1 MSPTQLRFFKLGLT
15 ACLLFLLAGF
25 VQHFFSLSAAKESS
39 AGDLSPE
46 TQAILRHNNLGVA
59 LMEQLK
65 FEEAKEQFASI
76 LGIRAGFVPALV
88 NRGIAYF
95 NAQQFEQSAASL
107 LEALQSDPTQI
118 QARFMLGLIYR
129 NQDQTEKS
137 IQEFLEVTRQDPED
151 ASTQYYLGLLLSR
164 QRDYQGAEKH
174 LRRVVAWEPYNASAY
189 YNLAIALMRGG
200 MRKAGQQQM
209 QVFRQLQGK
218 FGTTTI
224 GLQYLEQGQ
233 YSLAIDDLSPYLPE
247 LELPWPTRPSQV
259 KFSDAAA
266 QAGLHFRHAGP
277 GHSRSQ
283 VGSREQLE
291 REVVPYLGSGVAWA
305 DFDGDGWLDLYLA
318 NAGAQGAPGV
328 LFRNRGDGSFDD
340 RGDVLPPQAAGSTM
354 MALWGD
360 VDNDEFPDL
369 YLINYGP
376 NRLLHNNQDGTFTD
390 VTEVAQVADP
400 GWGMGG
406 TFFDYDHDG
415 DLDIFVANFIDL
427 DLFPAQGARFPEDFP
442 GADNVLYRNNGDG
455 SFADVSEQTGL
466 QGGAAK
472 SLACLATD
480 YDNSRDIDLYVVNWD
495 GPNQLYS
502 NQRDGSFVDVAA
514 QAGAASASGRLS
526 AAIGDWNRDSYPD
539 LLLPTSASDS
549 LQLLVNQG
557 RNGRFLPTGLGKV
570 AGGAKK
576 RSHSA
581 QFLDFDNDGDLD
593 ILQADIPLFDD
604 SAPPAASFQLLENR
618 EGDFQDV
625 SESAGLKRFASLP
638 LRGVSVADY
647 DRDGDLD
654 IVAAVNG
661 AAPLLLRN
669 DGGNANNWLQVRL
682 TGTNSNKPGVGTKVE
697 VRSDRLRQKTEIYGG
712 HGFLSQGPPSAHFGL
727 GALAGAEIV
736 RLLWPGG
743 VLQSEL
749 EPRINESVS
758 IQELDRKG
766 TSCPI
771 LYVWD
776 GSNYRFQTDFLG
788 GSAYGYLVGPALY
801 NYPDTDEY
809 IKLDRETVALQN
821 GRLAVTLNNQLE
833 EVILFD
839 QLELVTVDH
848 PAGYDVF
855 PDEKLL
861 PSPPFPVFR
870 ILTASQSRPPIEAR
884 DGKGRSI
891 LPAISKVDRV
901 YPSLFRSLPF
911 KGYAEPHEMIL
922 DLGAVSAERVVLLMH
937 AWIDYADSTS
947 NLAAS
952 QAGLQLTPPYLQ
964 VRDAEGNWVTV
975 VERMGFPA
983 GLPKTMT
990 VDLSR
995 KFLSS
1000 SRQVRI
1006 VTNMRIHW
1014 DQILVE
1020 SGPDRTDYRLHRQP
1034 ASSADLHFRGFPE
1047 WSSPD
1052 GRSPNQYF
1060 YERISLTAPWKVHMG
1075 GYTRYGDVLEL
1086 LSDRDDRFVITRSGD
1101 EVEAFFDLSGLPRL
1115 PQGWV
1120 RDYLIYVDG
1129 FGKDM
1134 DPNSASPDTVGPLP
1148 YHGMTAYPLPSGETY
1163 TQEESRQLY
1172 LERWNTRG
1180 EDAWLAPPQPP
1191 PRR

>member
-1 MSPTQLRFFKLGLT
+1 MNPTQLRFMKLGVS
-15 ACLLFLLAGF
+15 ASLFVLLAGF
-25 VQHFFSLSAAKESS
+25 AQHFFFPSAAKESA

-46 TQAILRHNNLGVA
+46 TQALLRHNNLGVA

-65 FEEAKEQFASI
+65 FDEARKQFEAI
-76 LGIRAGFVPALV
+76 LSIRADFVPALV
-88 NRGIAYF
+88 NLGIAYF
-95 NAQQFEQSAASL
+95 NAQQFEQSAKYL
-107 LEALQSDPTQI
+107 LEALRSDPTQI

-129 NQDQTEKS
+129 NQDHTQKS
-137 IQEFLEVTRQDPED
+137 IDEFLEVAQQDPED
-151 ASTQYYLGLLLSR
+151 ASTQYYLGLLRSR
-164 QRDYQGAEKH
+164 LRDYEKAESH
-174 LRRVVAWEPYNASAY
+174 LRKVVAREPYNASAY

-200 MRKAGQQQM
+200 KREAGQKQM
-209 QVFRQLQGK
+209 QIFRQLQGK

-233 YSLAIDDLSPYLPE
+233 YSLAIDDLSPYLPK
-247 LELPWPTRPSQV
+247 LELPWPTRPAQV
-259 KFSDAAA
+259 RFSDVAGE
-266 QAGLHFRHAGP
+266 AGLRFRHGGP
-277 GHSRSQ
+277 GQSTRQ
-283 VGSREQLE
+283 VGSKEQLA

-305 DFDGDGWLDLYLA
+305 DFDRDGWLDIYLA
-318 NAGAQGAPGV
+318 NAGAKGAPGI
-328 LFRNRGDGSFDD
+328 LLRNRADGSFDD
-340 RGDVLPPQAAGSTM
+340 VGDALQPKEATQTM

-360 VDNDEFPDL
+360 VDNDQFPDL

-376 NRLLHNNQDGTFTD
+376 NTLFRNNQDGTFTD
-390 VTEVAQVADP
+390 VTAAAQVGDP

-406 TFFDYDHDG
+406 TFLDYDHDG

-427 DLFPAQGARFPEDFP
+427 EAFPAQGGRFPDDFP

-455 SFADVSEQTGL
+455 SFSDVSREAGL
-466 QGGAAK
+466 RGGKSK

-480 YDNSRDIDLYVVNWD
+480 YNNSRDIDLYVVNWD

-502 NQRDGSFVDVAA
+502 NQRDGSFADVASEV
-514 QAGAASASGRLS
+514 GAASASGGVS

-539 LLLPTSASDS
+539 LLLPSSASDS

-557 RNGRFLPTGLGKV
+557 RNGRFLAADLESV
-570 AGGAKK
+570 ASVANG
-576 RSHSA
+576 RTHSA
-581 QFLDFDNDGDLD
+581 QFFDFDNDGDLD
-593 ILQADIPLFDD
+593 ILQVAIPLFDD
-604 SAPPAASFQLLENR
+604 PGPSAAASFQLFENR
-618 EGDFQDV
+618 AGDFQDV
-625 SESAGLKRFASLP
+625 SESVGLKRFSSLP
-638 LRGVSVADY
+638 LRGVSIADY
-647 DRDGDLD
+647 NQDGDLD
-654 IVAAVNG
+654 ILATVNG

-669 DGGNANNWLQVRL
+669 DGGSVNNWIKVKL

-712 HGFLSQGPPSAHFGL
+712 HGFLSQGPPTAHFGL
-727 GALAGAEIV
+727 GALEGAEIV

-749 EPRINESVS
+749 NPQINGTVS

-788 GSAYGYLVGPALY
+788 GSAYGYLVAPDRY

-809 IKLDRETVALQN
+809 IKLDRESVALRN
-821 GRLAVTLNNQLE
+821 GQLAITLNNQLE

-848 PAGYDVF
+848 AAGYDIF

-861 PSPPFPVFR
+861 PSPPYPGFR
-870 ILTASQSRPPIEAR
+870 ILTASRPRPPVEAR

-891 LPAISKVDRV
+891 LSEIAKVDRI

-922 DLGAVSAERVVLLMH
+922 DLGAVSARRVVLLMH

-964 VRDAEGNWVTV
+964 VQDPEGRWVTV
-975 VERMGFPA
+975 LERMGFPA

-990 VDLSR
+990 VDLSG

-1000 SRQVRI
+1000 SRRVRI

-1014 DQILVE
+1014 DQIRVE
-1020 SGPDRTDYRLHRQP
+1020 SGPDFTDYRLHRQP
-1034 ASSADLHFRGFPE
+1034 ASYADLHFRGFPE
-1047 WSSPD
+1047 WSSLD
-1052 GRSPNQYF
+1052 ARSPNQYF
-1060 YERISLTAPWKVHMG
+1060 YERISLTAPWKVHLG

-1086 LSDRDDRFVITRSGD
+1086 LSERDDRFVITRSGD
-1101 EVEAFFDLSGLPRL
+1101 EVEVFFDLSTLPHL
-1115 PQGWV
+1115 PEGWV

-1148 YHGMTAYPLPSGETY
+1148 YHGMTAYPFPAAEAYPQG
-1163 TQEESRQLY
+1163 ESRRLY
-1172 LERWNTRG
+1172 LERWNTRS
-1180 EDAWLAPPQPP
+1180 EDTWIPAL
-1191 PRR
+1191 R